1 MTPLIDDKNL
11 KIQLLSYNRPTADS
25 EQYYFLEMST
35 LQATTLLPHDKK
47 IISNKIFAYTDDDNY
62 LDENTTDN
70 FKNIGQFNDF
80 FVTNPDFYIHN
91 CDMELEDGISLSS
104 HDDGE
109 VSIQFLRND
118 CDQKIIIDIF
128 NRYKLDKKII
138 SILKNK
144 LGHYIAIDEE
154 NNITG
159 DYKNFDDY
167 LKFGRS

>member
-109 VSIQFLRND
+109 VSIQFSRND
-118 CDQKIIIDIF
+118 CDQKIITDLF